1 MLGAVSFEMMMVTV
15 KGDFL
20 AAAFNLGGIALAL
33 DWRRDGGR
41 ARLLLAAAL
50 FAAAFL
56 TKITTVFGLIAVA
69 AWLIGRREG
78 RPAIQL
84 LAASGLMMLAG
95 VGLAFWASDGR
106 MLE

>member
-69 AWLIGRREG
+69 AWLIGPPEG
-78 RPAIQL
+78 RPALQL
-84 LAASGLMMLAG
+84 LAASGLLLPAG
-95 VGLAFWASDGR
+95 AGPGVCASAGR
-106 MLE
+106 R